1 MNETEFWAMVD
12 DVAWHEHCHK
22 SRAEQREVLLR
33 LAYKYPEDTMQNFSV
48 MLGTKAIALFNR
60 IKQSGIVLAAEADNL
75 VDHAVAMGQEFYEDV
90 LANPVKLQDV
100 IPPGVFASIIP
111 RTCVH
116 YPMLEPGYFPERVVT
131 FRERVLSKVDN
142 SIESGYWDV
151 ILSVVDLLEKN
162 LLHELPKPEVFAWAW
177 YNYKKQTGQEDTL
190 KHGDYFTDVV
200 VKASI
205 IARIRGMKND
215 PS

>member
-1 MNETEFWAMVD
+1 MNETKFWAMVD

-22 SRAEQREVLLR
+22 SRAELREVLLR
-33 LAYKYPEDTMQNFSV
+33 LAYKYPAKEMQNFSV
-48 MLGTKAIALFNR
+48 MLGAKAVALYGR

-75 VDHAVAMGQEFYEDV
+75 CDHAVAMGQAFYEEV
-90 LANPVKLQDV
+90 FANPTKLQNL
-100 IPPGVFASIIP
+100 IPPGVFASIVP

-116 YPMLEPGYFPERVVT
+116 YPMLEPGYFPERVST
-131 FRERVLSKVDN
+131 FRERVLSKMDTP
-142 SIESGYWDV
+142 IESGYWDV
-151 ILSVVDLLEKN
+151 VLSVVDLLEKD

-177 YNYKKQTGQEDTL
+177 YNYKKETGQEEAL

-205 IARIRGMKND
+205 IARIVGKRN
-215 PS
+215 SL